1 MAFPSIF
8 LGFRASFGDDFAE
21 KFFDISSIGR
31 VLLDLYTGRAYSME
45 WTCDFSRDFMYDWSG
60 EIFVGEFSDL
70 TGFRRIVLDF

>member
-45 WTCDFSRDFMYDWSG
+45 
-60 EIFVGEFSDL
+60 
-70 TGFRRIVLDF
+70 